1 MATSVSSDDSSA
13 DALTEYERQRL
24 ENVKRNQALIA
35 ALGIQHVKAEIQQQ
49 SASKKAD
56 HKGYKKSA
64 DKRAREREE
73 PIVTRRLRSSRVSWT
88 SEDAEKLGNPPSP
101 EPVKDLFKV
110 EDKRKSL
117 NILSTCVRQ
126 SSTENFLER
135 LRNFDDQV
143 PLAQVCTFKR
153 RKREHG
159 DIGPNDLSL
168 HKTDIARVVP
178 GRIMSVAFL
187 PINDFLLVVAGDKF
201 GHLGFWE
208 VESRD
213 EDGDGVNIFQPHS
226 APVSGVAVQPPGA
239 TKVLTCSYDGTVK
252 RLDVEISMFDLM
264 YSLDNDDIFS
274 AICTVPGST
283 NCAYVAEGSGTLKML
298 DVREKKFSSSGLFHQ
313 RRINTIDISKQSPW
327 LMVTAS
333 TDTDVSVWD
342 VRKMKKS
349 RDRIGH
355 VQHKKAVHSAYF
367 SPSGST
373 IATCSYDNTIALY
386 KVLTNEQPVY
396 IAHPNMNNRW
406 ISTFRAIWGWND
418 RHVFVGN
425 MKRTIDV
432 ISTELAAECSWLS
445 SPLMTSIP
453 CRLATHPS
461 RPGVLA
467 GCSAGGQVYVWR
479 K

>member
-1 MATSVSSDDSSA
+1 MLRIGRHTIADDSSA
-13 DALTEYERQRL
+13 NAWTEYERQRL

-153 RKREHG
+153 RKHEHG
-159 DIGPNDLSL
+159 DIGLNDLSL

-252 RLDVEISMFDLM
+252 RLDVEISMFDL
-264 YSLDNDDIFS
+264 I
-274 AICTVPGST
+274 T

-367 SPSGST
+367 SPSG
-373 IATCSYDNTIALY
+373 
-386 KVLTNEQPVY
+386 TNPQL
-396 IAHPNMNNRW
+396 HG
-406 ISTFRAIWGWND
+406 TQ
-418 RHVFVGN
+418 
-425 MKRTIDV
+425 
-432 ISTELAAECSWLS
+432 S
-445 SPLMTSIP
+445 SI
-453 CRLATHPS
+453 HI
-461 RPGVLA
+461 
-467 GCSAGGQVYVWR
+467 
-479 K
+479 

>member
-1 MATSVSSDDSSA
+1 MLFFLMHLEYAYVGLITWPCIGTFVLTHALDFTHIWILGDLQIPRSMLVHPEDAQVQRGWMWHTIADDSSA
-13 DALTEYERQRL
+13 DAWTEYERQRL

-153 RKREHG
+153 RKHEHG

-264 YSLDNDDIFS
+264 YSLDNDDIFF
-274 AICTVPGST
+274 
-283 NCAYVAEGSGTLKML
+283 LQ
-298 DVREKKFSSSGLFHQ
+298 F
-313 RRINTIDISKQSPW
+313 
-327 LMVTAS
+327 
-333 TDTDVSVWD
+333 
-342 VRKMKKS
+342 
-349 RDRIGH
+349 
-355 VQHKKAVHSAYF
+355 
-367 SPSGST
+367 
-373 IATCSYDNTIALY
+373 ALY
-386 KVLTNEQPVY
+386 REAPIVPMLQKVL
-396 IAHPNMNNRW
+396 
-406 ISTFRAIWGWND
+406 
-418 RHVFVGN
+418 
-425 MKRTIDV
+425 
-432 ISTELAAECSWLS
+432 EL
-445 SPLMTSIP
+445 
-453 CRLATHPS
+453 
-461 RPGVLA
+461 
-467 GCSAGGQVYVWR
+467 
-479 K
+479 